1 MLKEIMNLAK
11 QQIHDIFKQSIGK
24 ILMKLVLALV
34 LMAGF
39 IGGCSYL
46 NQKVGLPDDNIIE
59 EAVENK
65 IEDAT
70 GLNIDLSPES
80 PE

>member
-1 MLKEIMNLAK
+1 MRLL
-11 QQIHDIFKQSIGK
+11 
-24 ILMKLVLALV
+24 LVLV
-34 LMAGF
+34 LSAGF
-39 IGGCSYL
+39 FGGCSYL
-46 NQKVGLPDDNIIE
+46 NQKFGMHDDNIIE

-70 GLNIDLSPES
+70 GLTIDLSPES